1 MPGGF
6 YVEGKQEKL
15 DVSDIRNG
23 ISQLQD
29 SFTQL
34 QDIIAQVQNSVVV
47 LVNKSEGMA
56 PVTGSA
62 TADWQTAESDV
73 VTIGA
78 SDTRYKI
85 HSLLL
90 SMHDLVG
97 NVFTVRMYTF
107 VKGVERKVYE
117 QSFNA
122 VSDPP
127 GLWLINGTLGI
138 HEALRVTLQ
147 SDNAADNGKS
157 VDYDCMLEAM
167 Q

>member
-56 PVTGSA
+56 PVTGSTA
-62 TADWQTAESDV
+62 ADWQTAESDV

-78 SDTRYKI
+78 SNTRYKI

-97 NVFTVRMYTF
+97 NVITVRMYMF
-107 VKGVERKVYE
+107 VKGAERKVYE

-127 GLWLINGTLGI
+127 GLWLVNGTVGI

-147 SDNAADNGKS
+147 SDNATDNGKT
-157 VDYDCMLEAM
+157 VDYDCTLEAM